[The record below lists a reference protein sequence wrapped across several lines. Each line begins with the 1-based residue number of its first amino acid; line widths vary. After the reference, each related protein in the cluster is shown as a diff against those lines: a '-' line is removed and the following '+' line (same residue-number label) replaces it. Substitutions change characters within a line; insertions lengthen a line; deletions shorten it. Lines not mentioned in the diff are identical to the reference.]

1 MEVNKLGF
9 LIGGGTAGT
18 LARYALT
25 QWLNVKLGTAFPYAT
40 LFINLSGCFLIGIFA
55 AWARVK
61 LSMSPEAHALLMAGF
76 CGAFTTFSAFM
87 LEFSTLLQEGFAAR
101 AWLYVLASVALGFFS
116 LQLGLALGKSI

>member
-1 MEVNKLGF
+1 MNKLAF
-9 LIGGGTAGT
+9 LIGGGAAGT

-25 QWLNVKLGTAFPYAT
+25 QWLNVRLGTAFPYAT
-40 LFINLSGCFLIGIFA
+40 LLINLSGCFLIGIFA

-87 LEFSTLLQEGFAAR
+87 LEFSTLLQEGYAAR
-101 AWLYVLASVALGFFS
+101 AWLYVAASIALGFFC
-116 LQLGLALGKSI
+116 LQMGILLGKNI